1 MGKSTKKSPKT
12 GQLSAN
18 QERLQG
24 TVKPNTPPTGF
35 TTTAQS
41 ASADMSASSIIQ
53 QSNDILYGNTRLN
66 ETQFVPQNV
75 TFLPTTGNLAF
86 SQSQSRSHSGENI
99 NNYVN
104 NNNTGQGIQR
114 PQCHPNET
122 YNTHMNQPSSPTPQL
137 TSILQSLDTRLGK
150 IENTLGFQCQQMG
163 HQDSRIQNIERHVE
177 QITALKQTVSQM
189 QTKVFDMDN
198 DLSQVKSKHTNY
210 EDSIRVYS
218 DMCDDI
224 IKSQVATNDRISKL
238 NEKVDSLLH
247 IELEN
252 IKLEQQNLKEDF
264 LDSKTR
270 QMCENLIFTGIP
282 EVSLNPGEVENC
294 ELTLRSFLSEQMGI
308 HDQSI
313 QFDRVH
319 RLGRYKRRNAYPRP
333 IIAKFHSY
341 KSKEMVKQKAPSALR
356 NTNFGVREQ
365 YPDEYEKRR
374 KVLYPTMKSAKQ
386 NSDNKVR
393 MVRDTLYINND
404 MYKCGPNDT
413 PILVQRPNQ
422 IQQQNRS
429 QNRINNQQLGAR
441 PKQAYASNT
450 MIYNQ
455 SRNTTPASQTT
466 NFMPPNQPSQSINFR
481 PPSQSTHQIDSS
493 QSTNCYTPSQSTNCV
508 PTIPPPRY
516 NQCRQ
521 GFVGHPQSQNIPH
534 TNTPAYNTERFQS
547 GYTPSNRNSFSQNK
561 LNNTENIETDN
572 PFLIL
577 SENEN
582 TYGKYAIGKHQ
593 ASSPIDEEQDSKKQ
607 RENDSDLEQSY
618 MQLTPSPSVTISQIN
633 PSNASQSNTNS
644 NNIANTQ
651 TVSDSQ
657 QTTSSSVNMNIP
669 AISEVENHGQPAQ
682 IPLTDSQN

>member
-1 MGKSTKKSPKT
+1 
-12 GQLSAN
+12 
-18 QERLQG
+18 
-24 TVKPNTPPTGF
+24 
-35 TTTAQS
+35 
-41 ASADMSASSIIQ
+41 
-53 QSNDILYGNTRLN
+53 
-66 ETQFVPQNV
+66 
-75 TFLPTTGNLAF
+75 
-86 SQSQSRSHSGENI
+86 
-99 NNYVN
+99 
-104 NNNTGQGIQR
+104 
-114 PQCHPNET
+114 
-122 YNTHMNQPSSPTPQL
+122 
-137 TSILQSLDTRLGK
+137 
-150 IENTLGFQCQQMG
+150 
-163 HQDSRIQNIERHVE
+163 
-177 QITALKQTVSQM
+177 
-189 QTKVFDMDN
+189 
-198 DLSQVKSKHTNY
+198 
-210 EDSIRVYS
+210 
-218 DMCDDI
+218 
-224 IKSQVATNDRISKL
+224 
-238 NEKVDSLLH
+238 
-247 IELEN
+247 
-252 IKLEQQNLKEDF
+252 
-264 LDSKTR
+264 
-270 QMCENLIFTGIP
+270 
-282 EVSLNPGEVENC
+282 
-294 ELTLRSFLSEQMGI
+294 
-308 HDQSI
+308 
-313 QFDRVH
+313 
-319 RLGRYKRRNAYPRP
+319 
-333 IIAKFHSY
+333 
-341 KSKEMVKQKAPSALR
+341 MVKQKAPSALR

>member
-1 MGKSTKKSPKT
+1 MGKSSKKSPKT
-12 GQLSAN
+12 GQLNAN

-24 TVKPNTPPTGF
+24 TVNANTPPTGF
-35 TTTAQS
+35 AITPQG
-41 ASADMSASSIIQ
+41 ASADMFASSIIK
-53 QSNDILYGNTRLN
+53 QSNDILYGNTRLSG
-66 ETQFVPQNV
+66 TQFAPPNV
-75 TFLPTTGNLAF
+75 TFTPTTGNLAF
-86 SQSQSRSHSGENI
+86 SQGQTQSRSGENI

-104 NNNTGQGIQR
+104 NNNTGQGIQQT
-114 PQCHPNET
+114 QCHPNET
-122 YNTHMNQPSSPTPQL
+122 YNTHMNQSSTPTPQL

-163 HQDSRIQNIERHVE
+163 HQDGRIQNIERHVE
-177 QITALKQTVSQM
+177 QITALKQTVSQI
-189 QTKVFDMDN
+189 QTKIFDIDN
-198 DLSQVKSKHTNY
+198 ELSQVKSKHTKY
-210 EDSIRVYS
+210 EDSIRAYS

-238 NEKVDSLLH
+238 SEKVDSLLH
-247 IELEN
+247 IEFEN

-319 RLGRYKRRNAYPRP
+319 RLGRYKRRNAYPRS
-333 IIAKFHSY
+333 IIAKFHNY
-341 KSKEMVKQKAPSALR
+341 KAKEMVKQKAPSTLR

-429 QNRINNQQLGAR
+429 QNGPYNQQLGTR

-455 SRNTTPASQTT
+455 SRYTTPVTQIT
-466 NFMPPNQPSQSINFR
+466 NSMRPSQSINFR
-481 PPSQSTHQIDSS
+481 PPSQPTPQINSN

-508 PTIPPPRY
+508 PSIPPPSY
-516 NQCRQ
+516 NQCRP
-521 GFVGHPQSQNIPH
+521 GFAEQPHSQNIQH
-534 TNTPAYNTERFQS
+534 KNTPAYNTERFQS
-547 GYTPSNRNSFSQNK
+547 GYTPSNRNSFPQHK

-582 TYGKYAIGKHQ
+582 TYGRYAIGKHQ

-618 MQLTPSPSVTISQIN
+618 MQLTPSPSVTISAIS
-633 PSNASQSNTNS
+633 PSTTSQTNTNP
-644 NNIANTQ
+644 NHIVNTQ
-651 TVSDSQ
+651 TVRDSQ
-657 QTTSSSVNMNIP
+657 QTTSSKVNMNIP
-669 AISEVENHGQPAQ
+669 ATSEVENHGQPAQ